1 MLNPL
6 RNSGG
11 GVRHNADVDTAG
23 QDDDLIW
30 MSDFVHRAIRQ
41 LKSQR
46 HKWSLT
52 NQLNEFS
59 RPHAI
64 ILSQAA
70 RPFHIMTAACA

>member
-1 MLNPL
+1 
-6 RNSGG
+6 
-11 GVRHNADVDTAG
+11 
-23 QDDDLIW
+23 
-30 MSDFVHRAIRQ
+30 